1 LINQMEKA
9 FQAIDAA
16 ALPCIYMVTKPYLQ
30 LMKIKE
36 NLEDKGYKHHSQMFR
51 VLPDF
56 GYFP

>member
-1 LINQMEKA
+1 MEKA